1 MEWTAMRELDEHVS
15 NTSDQTVP
23 VASYLADDPPP
34 EPPTLRTMLIKY
46 GWRAGAVGMGVTV
59 LGSWQLSLDTLKHAI
74 LPQVIHS
81 VGLIIMLGGCCV
93 ALIGYRLPW
102 LIRVGI
108 ALRDITLAERTRSE
122 GGGRTAESK
131 QTLRSVGLAVLC
143 GGPPLVTILLL
154 VMWVIPAWA
163 AGLVICVANMLFMV
177 KAFVVV
183 SSGSRLQRAFAMG
196 AIVPLTFL
204 ILQLGLVM
212 LIALGN
218 SAGFG
223 SSYGNPSF
231 SAEMRRLSVTLAYVG
246 AYRLGA
252 VIIWIAAVGCGAVA
266 VAVRIVLYRI
276 NRF

>member
-1 MEWTAMRELDEHVS
+1 
-15 NTSDQTVP
+15 
-23 VASYLADDPPP
+23 
-34 EPPTLRTMLIKY
+34 MLIKY

-108 ALRDITLAERTRSE
+108 ALRDITFTERTRNA
-122 GGGRTAESK
+122 GGGRTPEST
-131 QTLRSVGLAVLC
+131 QTLWSVGLAVLC
-143 GGPPLVTILLL
+143 GGPPLVIILLL
-154 VMWVIPAWA
+154 VMWAIPPWA
-163 AGLVICVANMLFMV
+163 AGLVICVANMLFLV

-183 SSGSRLQRAFAMG
+183 SSGSRLQRAFALG

-218 SAGFG
+218 SAAGFG
-223 SSYGNPSF
+223 SSYGNPGF
-231 SAEMRRLSVTLAYVG
+231 SDEMRRLSVTLAYVG
-246 AYRLGA
+246 AYRAGA

-266 VAVRIVLYRI
+266 VAVRIALYRI